1 MLKDFMNKIDA
12 KLIRYKVENIDTL
25 PTIPG
30 ALKKVLKVLE
40 NQRVSLNEIGN
51 FISNDP
57 VLTTK
62 VLKMVNSPIYGFPG
76 RISSVSQAVI
86 LLGLNVLKG
95 LLLGVSVFE
104 LMQRS
109 MVGLWEHSMGCSIVA
124 RLIAKKI
131 GFKEPEEV
139 SIAGLLHDI
148 GKVVLILQFH
158 EHYEYAMKMAED
170 RDIIISEAEDNVFT
184 ITHAD
189 AGTWMAQKWRFPGNL
204 IEVIRCHHKPHLS
217 RNVPIETAV
226 VYLSN
231 ILVRAR
237 GFGFAGDNMV
247 PVMNPATWESLN
259 LTEADLK
266 DIFKE
271 MDDSIEDAGVLA
283 LE

>member
-1 MLKDFMNKIDA
+1 MNELDK
-12 KLIRYKVENIDTL
+12 KLIRFKVENIDTL

-30 ALKKVLKVLE
+30 ALKNLLKVLE
-40 NQRVSLNEIGN
+40 NQKVSLNEIGN

-86 LLGLNVLKG
+86 LLGLNVVKG

-104 LMQRS
+104 LMQKS
-109 MVGLWEHSMGCSIVA
+109 MVGLWEHSMGCAIAS
-124 RLIAKKI
+124 RLIAKKK
-131 GFKEPEEV
+131 GLKEPEEV

-148 GKVVLILQFH
+148 GKVVLILQFY
-158 EHYEYAMKMAED
+158 EHYEYATKEAED
-170 RDIIISEAEDNVFT
+170 KGIVISEAEENVFA

-189 AGTWMAQKWRFPGNL
+189 AGTWMTQKWRFPGNL

-217 RNVPIETAV
+217 RIAPVETAI
-226 VYLSN
+226 VYLSD

-247 PVMNPATWESLN
+247 PVINPAIWESLSM
-259 LTEADLK
+259 TESDLK

-271 MDDSIEDAGVLA
+271 MDDSIEEVGTSI

>member
-1 MLKDFMNKIDA
+1 MNKLDT
-12 KLIRYKVENIDTL
+12 KLIRFKVENIDTL

-30 ALKKVLKVLE
+30 ALKKLLKVLE
-40 NQRVSLNEIGN
+40 NQKVSLNEIGN
-51 FISNDP
+51 FISSDP

-86 LLGLNVLKG
+86 LLGLNVVKG

-104 LMQRS
+104 LMQKS
-109 MVGLWEHSMGCSIVA
+109 MAGLWEHSMGCAIAA
-124 RLIAKKI
+124 RLIAKKK
-131 GFKEPEEV
+131 GLKEPEEV
-139 SIAGLLHDI
+139 SVAGLLHDI

-158 EHYEYAMKMAED
+158 EHYEYATKEAED
-170 RDIIISEAEDNVFT
+170 KGIIISEAEKNIFS

-189 AGTWMAQKWRFPGNL
+189 VGTWMTQKWRFPGNL
-204 IEVIRCHHKPHLS
+204 IDVIRYHHKPHLS
-217 RNVPIETAV
+217 RIAPVETSIV
-226 VYLSN
+226 HLSD

-237 GFGFAGDNMV
+237 GFGFAGDNMI
-247 PVMNPATWESLN
+247 PVINPIVWEN
-259 LTEADLK
+259 LSMTESDLK

-271 MDDSIEDAGVLA
+271 MDDSMESDGTSI